1 MSVLANVLVQSEKM
15 EEVLAIC
22 AKLGRWMEQRKPD
35 GVRVLGPAP
44 APISRLKR
52 GYRYHFLLKAERRD
66 VLGGLLREML
76 AFVEREEISRRAVVV
91 DVDAMQLM

>member
-1 MSVLANVLVQSEKM
+1 M
-15 EEVLAIC
+15 
-22 AKLGRWMEQRKPD
+22 GRWMAARKPE

-52 GYRYHFLLKAERRD
+52 IYRYHFLLKAERRD
-66 VLGGLLREML
+66 VLGGVLRELL

-91 DVDAMQLM
+91 DVDAMHLM